1 MAEPTHLKISGPS
14 KLKGSSWS
22 GRHFMSYCKIGA
34 RNEIR
39 GHMLCNLFG
48 ENCVGEEFILSEV
61 KVECK
66 AHGVLF
72 TETQMTDNLERQVC
86 PIFVHNRDL

>member
-1 MAEPTHLKISGPS
+1 MAQPTHLKISGPS

-34 RNEIR
+34 GELTR
-39 GHMLCNLFG
+39 GHVLRNLFG
-48 ENCVGEEFILSEV
+48 ENCVCEEFILGEV

-66 AHGVLF
+66 SHGILF
-72 TETQMTDNLERQVC
+72 TET
-86 PIFVHNRDL
+86 